1 MTTAAARTGGTH
13 RFIFGVNVV
22 SLAMCNPVSCNNSSS
37 LLRVGLTV
45 LSQVVFAR
53 TADEPT
59 MAAVGTSA
67 TNKFA
72 LRVSGFGLLRDVHLP
87 GRHVAQ

>member
-1 MTTAAARTGGTH
+1 
-13 RFIFGVNVV
+13 
-22 SLAMCNPVSCNNSSS
+22 
-37 LLRVGLTV
+37 LTV